1 MYLQRIIEL
10 LYPKSIILIH
20 TEKEFNR
27 LHIIVVHLQ
36 EQQPYVGMVRIVLV
50 VVEEEHVHIM
60 EVWQDGYKKMVMGRN
75 KKEYKF
81 DDRPHSFFIL
91 KSIHIFVGIPEV
103 IILSLSL
110 AFTFIHLSLY
120 VGQQL
125 SLLWLAPLTY
135 LYYLISLIGITLS
148 YGSQFIKRNL
158 FINRKYKLSYNTIVK
173 RILVSIILYVAYD
186 GLIDKDK
193 EITQLIFI
201 LTFVGFVFD
210 LLVLLLS
217 DVLIKILFYIF
228 KDK

>member
-110 AFTFIHLSLY
+110 AFTFIHLFLY

>member
-1 MYLQRIIEL
+1 MYLQRSIEL

-60 EVWQDGYKKMVMGRN
+60 EVWQDGYKKMVMRRN

-103 IILSLSL
+103 LILSLSL
-110 AFTFIHLSLY
+110 AFTFIHLFLY

-135 LYYLISLIGITLS
+135 LYYLISLIGIS
-148 YGSQFIKRNL
+148 CQFIKRDL
-158 FINRKYKLSYNTIVK
+158 FINRKYKFSYYTSIK
-173 RILVSIILYVAYD
+173 GILVSIILYVAYD
-186 GLIDKDK
+186 CLIDKDEK
-193 EITQLIFI
+193 ITQLIFI
-201 LTFVGFVFD
+201 LTFVGYVLD
-210 LLVLLLS
+210 LLMLLLS
-217 DVLIKILFYIF
+217 NVLIIMIKILFYIF

>member
-1 MYLQRIIEL
+1 MYLQRSIEL

-36 EQQPYVGMVRIVLV
+36 EQLPYVGMVRIVLV

-60 EVWQDGYKKMVMGRN
+60 EVWQDGYKKMVMRRN

-91 KSIHIFVGIPEV
+91 KSIHIFVGRPEV
-103 IILSLSL
+103 LILSLSL
-110 AFTFIHLSLY
+110 AFTFIHLFLY

-135 LYYLISLIGITLS
+135 LYYLISLIGIS
-148 YGSQFIKRNL
+148 CQFIKRNL
-158 FINRKYKLSYNTIVK
+158 FFNRKYKFSYYTSIK
-173 RILVSIILYVAYD
+173 GILVSIILYVAYD
-186 GLIDKDK
+186 CLIDKDEK
-193 EITQLIFI
+193 ITQLIFI
-201 LTFVGFVFD
+201 LTFVGYVLD
-210 LLVLLLS
+210 LFILFLSNVLIIM
-217 DVLIKILFYIF
+217 IKILFYIF

>member
-1 MYLQRIIEL
+1 MYLQRSIEL

-60 EVWQDGYKKMVMGRN
+60 EVWQDGYKKMVMRRN

-91 KSIHIFVGIPEV
+91 KSIHIFVGRPEV
-103 IILSLSL
+103 LILSLSL
-110 AFTFIHLSLY
+110 AFTFIHLFLY

-135 LYYLISLIGITLS
+135 LYYLISLIGIS
-148 YGSQFIKRNL
+148 CQFIKRNL
-158 FINRKYKLSYNTIVK
+158 FFNRKYKFSYYTSLK
-173 RILVSIILYVAYD
+173 GILVSIILYVAYD
-186 GLIDKDK
+186 GLIDKDEK
-193 EITQLIFI
+193 ITQLIFI
-201 LTFVGFVFD
+201 LTFVGYVLD
-210 LLVLLLS
+210 LLMLLLS
-217 DVLIKILFYIF
+217 NVLIIMIKILFYIF

>member
-60 EVWQDGYKKMVMGRN
+60 EVWQDGYKKMVIRRN

-103 IILSLSL
+103 LILSLSL
-110 AFTFIHLSLY
+110 AFTFIHLFLY

-135 LYYLISLIGITLS
+135 LYYLISLIGIS
-148 YGSQFIKRNL
+148 CQFIKRNL
-158 FINRKYKLSYNTIVK
+158 FFNRKYKFSYYTSIK
-173 RILVSIILYVAYD
+173 GILVSIILYVAYD
-186 GLIDKDK
+186 CLIDKDEK
-193 EITQLIFI
+193 ITQLIFI
-201 LTFVGFVFD
+201 LTFVGYVLD
-210 LLVLLLS
+210 LLMLLLS
-217 DVLIKILFYIF
+217 NVLIIMIKILFYIF

>member
-60 EVWQDGYKKMVMGRN
+60 EVWQDGYKKMVMRRN

-91 KSIHIFVGIPEV
+91 KSIHIFVGRPEV
-103 IILSLSL
+103 LILSLSL
-110 AFTFIHLSLY
+110 AFTFIHLFLY

-125 SLLWLAPLTY
+125 SLLWLAPITY
-135 LYYLISLIGITLS
+135 LYYLISLIGIS
-148 YGSQFIKRNL
+148 CQFIKRNL
-158 FINRKYKLSYNTIVK
+158 FFNRKYKFSYYTSIK
-173 RILVSIILYVAYD
+173 GILVSIILYVAYD
-186 GLIDKDK
+186 CLIDKDEK
-193 EITQLIFI
+193 ITQLIFI
-201 LTFVGFVFD
+201 LTFVGYVLD
-210 LLVLLLS
+210 LLMLLLS
-217 DVLIKILFYIF
+217 NVLIIMIKILFYIF

>member
-27 LHIIVVHLQ
+27 LHIILVHLQ

-60 EVWQDGYKKMVMGRN
+60 EVWQDGYKKMVMRRN

-103 IILSLSL
+103 LILSLSL
-110 AFTFIHLSLY
+110 AFTFIHLFLY

>member
-36 EQQPYVGMVRIVLV
+36 EQLPYVGMVRIVLV

-60 EVWQDGYKKMVMGRN
+60 EVWQDGYKKMVIRRN

-103 IILSLSL
+103 LILSLSL
-110 AFTFIHLSLY
+110 AFTFIHLFLY

-135 LYYLISLIGITLS
+135 LYYLISLIGIS
-148 YGSQFIKRNL
+148 CQFIKRNL
-158 FINRKYKLSYNTIVK
+158 FINRKYKFSYYTSLK
-173 RILVSIILYVAYD
+173 GILVSIILYVAYD
-186 GLIDKDK
+186 GLIDKDEK
-193 EITQLIFI
+193 ITQLIFI
-201 LTFVGFVFD
+201 LTFVGYVSD
-210 LLVLLLS
+210 LLKLLLS
-217 DVLIKILFYIF
+217 NVLIIMIKILFYIF

>member
-36 EQQPYVGMVRIVLV
+36 EQLPYVGMVRIVLV

-60 EVWQDGYKKMVMGRN
+60 EVWQDGYKKMVMRRN

-103 IILSLSL
+103 LILSLSL
-110 AFTFIHLSLY
+110 AFTFIHLFLY

-135 LYYLISLIGITLS
+135 LYYLISLIGIS
-148 YGSQFIKRNL
+148 CQFIKRNL
-158 FINRKYKLSYNTIVK
+158 FINRKYKFSYYTSIK
-173 RILVSIILYVAYD
+173 GILVSIILYVAYD
-186 GLIDKDK
+186 CLIDKDEK
-193 EITQLIFI
+193 ITQLIFI
-201 LTFVGFVFD
+201 LTFVGYVLD
-210 LLVLLLS
+210 LLMLLLS
-217 DVLIKILFYIF
+217 NVLIIMIKILFYIF

>member
-36 EQQPYVGMVRIVLV
+36 EQLPYVGMVRIVLV

-60 EVWQDGYKKMVMGRN
+60 EVWQDGYKKMVMRRN

-91 KSIHIFVGIPEV
+91 KSIHIFVGRPEAL
-103 IILSLSL
+103 ILSLSL
-110 AFTFIHLSLY
+110 AFTFIHLFLY

-135 LYYLISLIGITLS
+135 LYYLISLMGIS
-148 YGSQFIKRNL
+148 CQFIKRNL
-158 FINRKYKLSYNTIVK
+158 FINRKYKFSYYTSLK
-173 RILVSIILYVAYD
+173 GILVSIILYVAYD
-186 GLIDKDK
+186 GLIDKDEK
-193 EITQLIFI
+193 ITQLIFI
-201 LTFVGFVFD
+201 LTFVGYVSD
-210 LLVLLLS
+210 LLKLLLS
-217 DVLIKILFYIF
+217 NVLIIMIKILFYIF

>member
-1 MYLQRIIEL
+1 MYLQRSIEL

-60 EVWQDGYKKMVMGRN
+60 EVWQDGYKKMVMRRN

-91 KSIHIFVGIPEV
+91 KSIHIFVGRPEV
-103 IILSLSL
+103 LILSLSL
-110 AFTFIHLSLY
+110 AFTFIHLFLY

-135 LYYLISLIGITLS
+135 LYYLISLIGIS
-148 YGSQFIKRNL
+148 CQFIKRNL
-158 FINRKYKLSYNTIVK
+158 FFNRKYKFSYYTSIK
-173 RILVSIILYVAYD
+173 GILVNIILYVAYD

-193 EITQLIFI
+193 EITQLVFI

>member
-1 MYLQRIIEL
+1 MYLQRSIEL

-36 EQQPYVGMVRIVLV
+36 EQLPYVGMVRIVLV

-60 EVWQDGYKKMVMGRN
+60 EVWQDGYKKMVMRRN

-103 IILSLSL
+103 LILSLSL
-110 AFTFIHLSLY
+110 AFTFIHLFLY

-135 LYYLISLIGITLS
+135 LYYLISLIGIS
-148 YGSQFIKRNL
+148 CQFIKRNL
-158 FINRKYKLSYNTIVK
+158 FINRKYKFSYYTIIK
-173 RILVSIILYVAYD
+173 GILISIILYVAYD
-186 GLIDKDK
+186 GLIDKDEK
-193 EITQLIFI
+193 ITQLVFI
-201 LTFVGFVFD
+201 LTFVGYVLD
-210 LLVLLLS
+210 LLILSLS

>member
-1 MYLQRIIEL
+1 MYLQRSIEL

-36 EQQPYVGMVRIVLV
+36 EQLPYVGMVRIVLV

-60 EVWQDGYKKMVMGRN
+60 EVWQDGYKKMVMRRN

-103 IILSLSL
+103 LILSLSL
-110 AFTFIHLSLY
+110 AFTFIHLFLY

-135 LYYLISLIGITLS
+135 LYYLISLIGIS
-148 YGSQFIKRNL
+148 CQFIKRNL
-158 FINRKYKLSYNTIVK
+158 FFNRKYKFSYYTSIK
-173 RILVSIILYVAYD
+173 GILVSIILYVAYD
-186 GLIDKDK
+186 GLIDKD
-193 EITQLIFI
+193 ENITQLVFI
-201 LTFVGFVFD
+201 LTFVGYVLD
-210 LLVLLLS
+210 LLILSLS

>member
-50 VVEEEHVHIM
+50 VIEEEHVHIM
-60 EVWQDGYKKMVMGRN
+60 EVWQDGYKKMVMRRN

-103 IILSLSL
+103 LILSLSL
-110 AFTFIHLSLY
+110 AFTFIHLFLY

-135 LYYLISLIGITLS
+135 LYYLISLIGIS
-148 YGSQFIKRNL
+148 CQFIKRNL
-158 FINRKYKLSYNTIVK
+158 FTNRKYKFSYYTSIK
-173 RILVSIILYVAYD
+173 GILVSIILYVAYD
-186 GLIDKDK
+186 GLIDKDEK
-193 EITQLIFI
+193 ITQLIFI
-201 LTFVGFVFD
+201 LTFVEYILD
-210 LLVLLLS
+210 LLMLFLSNVLIII
-217 DVLIKILFYIF
+217 IKILFYIF

>member
-27 LHIIVVHLQ
+27 LQIIVVHLQ

-60 EVWQDGYKKMVMGRN
+60 EVWQDGYKKMVMRRN

-135 LYYLISLIGITLS
+135 LYYLISLIGIS
-148 YGSQFIKRNL
+148 CQFIKRNL
-158 FINRKYKLSYNTIVK
+158 FINRKYKFSYNTIVK

-186 GLIDKDK
+186 CLIDKDEK
-193 EITQLIFI
+193 ITQLIFI
-201 LTFVGFVFD
+201 LTFVGYVLD
-210 LLVLLLS
+210 LLMLLLS
-217 DVLIKILFYIF
+217 NVLIIMIKILFYIF

>member
-1 MYLQRIIEL
+1 MYLQRSIEL

-36 EQQPYVGMVRIVLV
+36 EQLPYVGMVRIVLV

-60 EVWQDGYKKMVMGRN
+60 EVWQDGYKKMVIRRN

-103 IILSLSL
+103 LILSLSL
-110 AFTFIHLSLY
+110 AFTFIHLFLY

-135 LYYLISLIGITLS
+135 LYYLISLIGIS
-148 YGSQFIKRNL
+148 CQFIKRNL
-158 FINRKYKLSYNTIVK
+158 FFNRKYKFSYYTSIK
-173 RILVSIILYVAYD
+173 GILVSIILYVAYD
-186 GLIDKDK
+186 CLIDKDEK
-193 EITQLIFI
+193 ITQLIFI
-201 LTFVGFVFD
+201 LTFVGYVLD
-210 LLVLLLS
+210 LLMLLLS
-217 DVLIKILFYIF
+217 NVLIIMIKILFYIF

>member
-60 EVWQDGYKKMVMGRN
+60 EVWQDGYKKMVMRRN

-103 IILSLSL
+103 LILSLSL
-110 AFTFIHLSLY
+110 AFTFIHLFLY

-135 LYYLISLIGITLS
+135 LYYLISLIGIS
-148 YGSQFIKRNL
+148 CQFIKRNL
-158 FINRKYKLSYNTIVK
+158 FINRKYKFSYYTIIK
-173 RILVSIILYVAYD
+173 GILISIILYVAYD
-186 GLIDKDK
+186 GLIDKD
-193 EITQLIFI
+193 ENITQLVFI
-201 LTFVGFVFD
+201 LTFVGYVLD
-210 LLVLLLS
+210 LLILSLS

>member
-36 EQQPYVGMVRIVLV
+36 EQLPYVGMVRIVLV

-60 EVWQDGYKKMVMGRN
+60 EVWQDGYKKMVMRRN

-91 KSIHIFVGIPEV
+91 KSIHIFVGRPEV
-103 IILSLSL
+103 LILSLSL
-110 AFTFIHLSLY
+110 AFTFIHLFLY

-135 LYYLISLIGITLS
+135 LYYLISLIGIS
-148 YGSQFIKRNL
+148 CQFIKRNL
-158 FINRKYKLSYNTIVK
+158 FFNRKYKFSYYTSIK
-173 RILVSIILYVAYD
+173 GILVSIILYVAYD
-186 GLIDKDK
+186 CLIDKDEK
-193 EITQLIFI
+193 ITQLIFI
-201 LTFVGFVFD
+201 LTFVGYVLD
-210 LLVLLLS
+210 LLMLLLS
-217 DVLIKILFYIF
+217 NMIKILFYIF

>member
-1 MYLQRIIEL
+1 MYLQRSIEL

-36 EQQPYVGMVRIVLV
+36 EQLPYVGMVRIVLV

-60 EVWQDGYKKMVMGRN
+60 EVWQDGYKKMVMRRN

-91 KSIHIFVGIPEV
+91 RSIHIFVGIPEV
-103 IILSLSL
+103 LILSLSL
-110 AFTFIHLSLY
+110 AFTFIHLFLY

-135 LYYLISLIGITLS
+135 LYYLISLIGIS
-148 YGSQFIKRNL
+148 CQFIKRNL
-158 FINRKYKLSYNTIVK
+158 FFNRKYKFSYYTSIK
-173 RILVSIILYVAYD
+173 GILVSIILYVAYD
-186 GLIDKDK
+186 CLIDKDEK
-193 EITQLIFI
+193 ITQLIFI
-201 LTFVGFVFD
+201 LTFVGYVLD
-210 LLVLLLS
+210 LLMLLLS
-217 DVLIKILFYIF
+217 NVLIIMIKILFYIF

>member
-1 MYLQRIIEL
+1 MYLQRSIEL

-36 EQQPYVGMVRIVLV
+36 EQLPYVGMVRIVLV

-60 EVWQDGYKKMVMGRN
+60 EVWQDGYKKMVMRRN

-110 AFTFIHLSLY
+110 AFTFIHLFLY

-135 LYYLISLIGITLS
+135 LYYLISLIGIS
-148 YGSQFIKRNL
+148 CQFIKRNL
-158 FINRKYKLSYNTIVK
+158 FFNRKYKFSYYTSIK
-173 RILVSIILYVAYD
+173 GILVSIILYVAYD
-186 GLIDKDK
+186 CLIDKDEK
-193 EITQLIFI
+193 ITQLIFI
-201 LTFVGFVFD
+201 LTFVGYVLD
-210 LLVLLLS
+210 LLMLLLS
-217 DVLIKILFYIF
+217 NVLIIMIKILFYIF

>member
-60 EVWQDGYKKMVMGRN
+60 EVWQDGYKKMVMRRN

-110 AFTFIHLSLY
+110 AFTFIHLFLY

-135 LYYLISLIGITLS
+135 LYYLISLIGIS
-148 YGSQFIKRNL
+148 CQFIKRNL
-158 FINRKYKLSYNTIVK
+158 FFNRKYKFSYYTSIK
-173 RILVSIILYVAYD
+173 GILVSIILYVAYD
-186 GLIDKDK
+186 CLIDKDEK
-193 EITQLIFI
+193 ITQLIFI
-201 LTFVGFVFD
+201 LTFVGYVLD
-210 LLVLLLS
+210 LLMLLLS
-217 DVLIKILFYIF
+217 NVLIIMIKILFYIF

>member
-60 EVWQDGYKKMVMGRN
+60 EVWQDGYKKMVMRRN

-103 IILSLSL
+103 LILSLSL
-110 AFTFIHLSLY
+110 AFTFIHLFLY

-135 LYYLISLIGITLS
+135 LYYLISLIGIS
-148 YGSQFIKRNL
+148 CQFIKRNL
-158 FINRKYKLSYNTIVK
+158 FINRKYKFSYYTSIK
-173 RILVSIILYVAYD
+173 GILVSIILYVAYD
-186 GLIDKDK
+186 CLIDKDEK
-193 EITQLIFI
+193 ITQLIFI
-201 LTFVGFVFD
+201 LTFVGYVLD
-210 LLVLLLS
+210 LLMLLLS
-217 DVLIKILFYIF
+217 NVLIIMIKILFYIF

>member
-1 MYLQRIIEL
+1 MYLQRSIEL

-36 EQQPYVGMVRIVLV
+36 EQLPYVGMVRIVLV

-60 EVWQDGYKKMVMGRN
+60 EVWQDGYKKMVMRRN

-81 DDRPHSFFIL
+81 DDRPHRFFIL
-91 KSIHIFVGIPEV
+91 KSIHIFVGRPEV
-103 IILSLSL
+103 LILSLSL
-110 AFTFIHLSLY
+110 AFTFIHLFLY

-135 LYYLISLIGITLS
+135 LYYLISLIGIS
-148 YGSQFIKRNL
+148 CQFIKRNL
-158 FINRKYKLSYNTIVK
+158 FFNRKYKFSYYTSIK
-173 RILVSIILYVAYD
+173 GILVSIILYVAYD
-186 GLIDKDK
+186 CLIDKDEK
-193 EITQLIFI
+193 ITQLIFI
-201 LTFVGFVFD
+201 LTFVGYVLD
-210 LLVLLLS
+210 LLMLLLS
-217 DVLIKILFYIF
+217 NVLIIMIKILFYIF

>member
-10 LYPKSIILIH
+10 QYPKSIILIH

-36 EQQPYVGMVRIVLV
+36 EQLPYVGMVRIVLV

-60 EVWQDGYKKMVMGRN
+60 EVWQDGYKKMVMRRN

-91 KSIHIFVGIPEV
+91 RSIHIFVGIPEV
-103 IILSLSL
+103 LILSLSL
-110 AFTFIHLSLY
+110 AFTFIHLFLY

-135 LYYLISLIGITLS
+135 LYYLISLIGIS
-148 YGSQFIKRNL
+148 CQFIKRNL
-158 FINRKYKLSYNTIVK
+158 FFNRKYKFSYYTSIK
-173 RILVSIILYVAYD
+173 GILVSIILYVAYD
-186 GLIDKDK
+186 CLIDKDEK
-193 EITQLIFI
+193 ITQLIFI
-201 LTFVGFVFD
+201 LTFVGYVLD
-210 LLVLLLS
+210 LLMLLLS
-217 DVLIKILFYIF
+217 NVLIIMIKILFYIF

>member
-91 KSIHIFVGIPEV
+91 KSIHLFVGRPEV
-103 IILSLSL
+103 LILSLSL
-110 AFTFIHLSLY
+110 AFTFIHLFLY

-135 LYYLISLIGITLS
+135 LYYLISLIGIS
-148 YGSQFIKRNL
+148 CQFIKRNL

-186 GLIDKDK
+186 GLIDKDEK
-193 EITQLIFI
+193 ITQLIFI
-201 LTFVGFVFD
+201 LTSAGYVTT
-210 LLVLLLS
+210 LLLLLLS
-217 DVLIKILFYIF
+217 NVLIIMIKILFYIF

>member
-60 EVWQDGYKKMVMGRN
+60 EVWQDGYKKMVMRRN

-110 AFTFIHLSLY
+110 AFTFIHLFLY

-135 LYYLISLIGITLS
+135 LYYLISLIGTS
-148 YGSQFIKRNL
+148 CQFIKRNL
-158 FINRKYKLSYNTIVK
+158 FINRKYKFSYYTSIK
-173 RILVSIILYVAYD
+173 GILVNIILYVAYD
-186 GLIDKDK
+186 GLIDKDEK
-193 EITQLIFI
+193 ITQLIFI
-201 LTFVGFVFD
+201 LTSAGHVTA
-210 LLVLLLS
+210 LLLLLLS
-217 DVLIKILFYIF
+217 NVLIIMIKILFHIF
-228 KDK
+228 KEK

>member
-1 MYLQRIIEL
+1 
-10 LYPKSIILIH
+10 
-20 TEKEFNR
+20 
-27 LHIIVVHLQ
+27 
-36 EQQPYVGMVRIVLV
+36 
-50 VVEEEHVHIM
+50 M
-60 EVWQDGYKKMVMGRN
+60 EVWQDGYKKMVMRRN

-103 IILSLSL
+103 LILSLSL
-110 AFTFIHLSLY
+110 AFTFIHIFMY

-125 SLLWLAPLTY
+125 SLLWLVPLTY

-158 FINRKYKLSYNTIVK
+158 FTNRKYKFSYNTIVK

-193 EITQLIFI
+193 EITQLVFI

-217 DVLIKILFYIF
+217 DILIKILFYIF
-228 KDK
+228 KEK

>member
-60 EVWQDGYKKMVMGRN
+60 EVWQDGYKKMVMRRN

-103 IILSLSL
+103 LILSLSL
-110 AFTFIHLSLY
+110 AFTFIHLFLY

-125 SLLWLAPLTY
+125 SLLWLAPITY
-135 LYYLISLIGITLS
+135 LYYLISLIGIS
-148 YGSQFIKRNL
+148 CQFIKRNL
-158 FINRKYKLSYNTIVK
+158 FFNRKYKFSYYTSIK
-173 RILVSIILYVAYD
+173 GILVSIILYVAYD
-186 GLIDKDK
+186 CLIDKDEK
-193 EITQLIFI
+193 ITQLIFI
-201 LTFVGFVFD
+201 LTFVGYVLD
-210 LLVLLLS
+210 LLMLLLS
-217 DVLIKILFYIF
+217 NVLIIMIKILFYIF

>member
-1 MYLQRIIEL
+1 MYLQRSIEL

-36 EQQPYVGMVRIVLV
+36 EQLPYVGMVRIVLV

-60 EVWQDGYKKMVMGRN
+60 EVWQDGYKKMVMRRN

-91 KSIHIFVGIPEV
+91 KSIHIFVGRPEV
-103 IILSLSL
+103 LILSLSL
-110 AFTFIHLSLY
+110 AFTFIHLFLY

-135 LYYLISLIGITLS
+135 LYYLISLIGIS
-148 YGSQFIKRNL
+148 CQFIKRNL
-158 FINRKYKLSYNTIVK
+158 FFNRKYKFSYYTSIK
-173 RILVSIILYVAYD
+173 GILVSIILYVAYD
-186 GLIDKDK
+186 GLIDKDEK
-193 EITQLIFI
+193 ITQLIFI
-201 LTFVGFVFD
+201 LTSAGYVTT
-210 LLVLLLS
+210 LLLLLLS
-217 DVLIKILFYIF
+217 NVLIIMIKILFYIF

>member
-60 EVWQDGYKKMVMGRN
+60 EVWQDGYKKMVMRRN

-110 AFTFIHLSLY
+110 AFTFIHLFLY

-135 LYYLISLIGITLS
+135 LYYLISLIGIS
-148 YGSQFIKRNL
+148 CQFIKRNL
-158 FINRKYKLSYNTIVK
+158 FINRKYKFSYYTSIK
-173 RILVSIILYVAYD
+173 GILVNIILYVAYD
-186 GLIDKDK
+186 GLIDKDEK
-193 EITQLIFI
+193 ITQLIFI
-201 LTFVGFVFD
+201 LTFVGYVSD
-210 LLVLLLS
+210 LLKLLLS
-217 DVLIKILFYIF
+217 NVLIIMIKILFYIF

>member
-60 EVWQDGYKKMVMGRN
+60 EVWQDGYKKMVMRRN

-91 KSIHIFVGIPEV
+91 KSIHIFVGRPEV
-103 IILSLSL
+103 LILSLSL
-110 AFTFIHLSLY
+110 AFTFIHLFLY

-135 LYYLISLIGITLS
+135 LYYLISLIGIS
-148 YGSQFIKRNL
+148 CQFIKRNL
-158 FINRKYKLSYNTIVK
+158 FFNRKYKLSYYTSIK
-173 RILVSIILYVAYD
+173 GILVSIILYVAYD
-186 GLIDKDK
+186 CLIDKDEK
-193 EITQLIFI
+193 ITQLIFI
-201 LTFVGFVFD
+201 LTFVGYVLD
-210 LLVLLLS
+210 LLMLLLS
-217 DVLIKILFYIF
+217 NVLIIMIKILFYIF

>member
-1 MYLQRIIEL
+1 MYLQRSIEL

-36 EQQPYVGMVRIVLV
+36 EQLPYVGMVRIVLV

-60 EVWQDGYKKMVMGRN
+60 EVWQDGYKKMVMRRN

-91 KSIHIFVGIPEV
+91 KSIHIFVGRPEV
-103 IILSLSL
+103 LILSLSL
-110 AFTFIHLSLY
+110 AFTFIHLFLY

-135 LYYLISLIGITLS
+135 LYYLISLIGIS
-148 YGSQFIKRNL
+148 CQFIKRNL
-158 FINRKYKLSYNTIVK
+158 FFNRKYKFSYYTIIK
-173 RILVSIILYVAYD
+173 GILVSIILYVAYD
-186 GLIDKDK
+186 GLIDKDEK
-193 EITQLIFI
+193 ITQLIFI
-201 LTFVGFVFD
+201 LTFVGYVLD
-210 LLVLLLS
+210 LLMLLLS
-217 DVLIKILFYIF
+217 NVLIIMIKILFYIF

>member
-60 EVWQDGYKKMVMGRN
+60 EVWQDGYKKMVMRRN

-91 KSIHIFVGIPEV
+91 KSIHIFVGRPEV
-103 IILSLSL
+103 LILSLSL
-110 AFTFIHLSLY
+110 AFTFIHLFLY

-135 LYYLISLIGITLS
+135 LYYLISLIGIS
-148 YGSQFIKRNL
+148 CQFIKRNL
-158 FINRKYKLSYNTIVK
+158 FINRKYKFSYYTSIK
-173 RILVSIILYVAYD
+173 GILVNIILYVAYD

-193 EITQLIFI
+193 EITQLVFI

-217 DVLIKILFYIF
+217 DILIKILFYIF
-228 KDK
+228 KEK

>member
-1 MYLQRIIEL
+1 MYLQRSIEL

-60 EVWQDGYKKMVMGRN
+60 EVWQDGYKKMVMRRN

-91 KSIHIFVGIPEV
+91 RSIHIFVGIPEV
-103 IILSLSL
+103 LILSLSL
-110 AFTFIHLSLY
+110 AFTFIHLFLY

-135 LYYLISLIGITLS
+135 LYYLISLIGIS
-148 YGSQFIKRNL
+148 CQFIKRNL
-158 FINRKYKLSYNTIVK
+158 FFNRKYKFSYYTSIK
-173 RILVSIILYVAYD
+173 GILVSIILYVAYD
-186 GLIDKDK
+186 CLIDKDEK
-193 EITQLIFI
+193 ITQLIFI
-201 LTFVGFVFD
+201 LTFVGYVLD
-210 LLVLLLS
+210 LLMLLLS
-217 DVLIKILFYIF
+217 NVLIIMIKILFYIF

>member
-60 EVWQDGYKKMVMGRN
+60 EVWQDGYKKMVMRRN

-91 KSIHIFVGIPEV
+91 KSIHIFVGRPEV
-103 IILSLSL
+103 LILSLSL
-110 AFTFIHLSLY
+110 AFTFIHLFLY

-135 LYYLISLIGITLS
+135 LYYLISLIGIS
-148 YGSQFIKRNL
+148 CQFIKRNL
-158 FINRKYKLSYNTIVK
+158 FFNRKYKFSYYTSIK
-173 RILVSIILYVAYD
+173 GILVSIILYVAYD
-186 GLIDKDK
+186 CLIDKDEK
-193 EITQLIFI
+193 ITQLIFI
-201 LTFVGFVFD
+201 LTFVGYVLD
-210 LLVLLLS
+210 LLMLLLS
-217 DVLIKILFYIF
+217 NVLIIMIKILFYIF

>member
-1 MYLQRIIEL
+1 MYLQRSIEL

-36 EQQPYVGMVRIVLV
+36 EQLPYVGMVRIVLV

-60 EVWQDGYKKMVMGRN
+60 EVWQDGYKKMVMRRN

-91 KSIHIFVGIPEV
+91 KSIHIFVGRPEV
-103 IILSLSL
+103 LILSLGL
-110 AFTFIHLSLY
+110 AFTFIHLFLY

-135 LYYLISLIGITLS
+135 LYYLISLIGIS
-148 YGSQFIKRNL
+148 CQFIKRNL
-158 FINRKYKLSYNTIVK
+158 FFNRKYKFSYYTSIK
-173 RILVSIILYVAYD
+173 GILVNIILYVAYD
-186 GLIDKDK
+186 GLIDKDEK
-193 EITQLIFI
+193 ITQLIFI
-201 LTFVGFVFD
+201 LTFVGYVLD
-210 LLVLLLS
+210 LLMLLLS
-217 DVLIKILFYIF
+217 NVLIIMIKILFYIF

>member
-60 EVWQDGYKKMVMGRN
+60 EVWQDGYKKMVMRRN

-91 KSIHIFVGIPEV
+91 RSIHIFVGIPEV
-103 IILSLSL
+103 LILSLSL
-110 AFTFIHLSLY
+110 AFTFIHLFLY

-125 SLLWLAPLTY
+125 SLLWLAPITY
-135 LYYLISLIGITLS
+135 LYYLISLIGIS
-148 YGSQFIKRNL
+148 CQFIKRNL
-158 FINRKYKLSYNTIVK
+158 FINRKYKFSYYTSIK
-173 RILVSIILYVAYD
+173 GILVNIILYVAYD
-186 GLIDKDK
+186 GLIDKDEK
-193 EITQLIFI
+193 ITQLVFI
-201 LTFVGFVFD
+201 LTFVGYVLD
-210 LLVLLLS
+210 LLILSLS

>member
-1 MYLQRIIEL
+1 MYLQRSIEL

-60 EVWQDGYKKMVMGRN
+60 EVWQDGYKKMVMRRN

-103 IILSLSL
+103 LILSLSL
-110 AFTFIHLSLY
+110 AFTFIHLFLY

-135 LYYLISLIGITLS
+135 LYYLISLIGIS
-148 YGSQFIKRNL
+148 CQFIKRNL
-158 FINRKYKLSYNTIVK
+158 FINRKYKFSYYTSIK
-173 RILVSIILYVAYD
+173 GILVSIILYVAYD
-186 GLIDKDK
+186 CLIDKDEK
-193 EITQLIFI
+193 ITQLIFI
-201 LTFVGFVFD
+201 LTFVGYVLD
-210 LLVLLLS
+210 LLMLLLS
-217 DVLIKILFYIF
+217 NVLIIMIKILFYIF